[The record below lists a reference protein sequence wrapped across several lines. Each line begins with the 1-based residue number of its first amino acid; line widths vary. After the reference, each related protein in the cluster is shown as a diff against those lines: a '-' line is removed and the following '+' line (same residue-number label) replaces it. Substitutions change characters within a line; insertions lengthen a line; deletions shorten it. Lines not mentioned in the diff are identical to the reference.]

1 MTKIVMTL
9 AVVSTMALAAPAYAQ
24 RRGGGGGS
32 HGSAGARVGAQSG
45 AAVPRGGGAPVGTAA
60 PRSGVAPYPYRG
72 FGYGGYRGYGWYGG
86 LYFGL
91 AYPGFYGA
99 YGYPWYGYS
108 WYGYPAY
115 GYPAYGYPAYGYP
128 AYGYPAY
135 GYPGYAVGVRP
146 YGSVRIDLP
155 QKDAEVYADG
165 YFAGNVDNFDGRFH
179 HLNLE
184 PGPHK
189 IEVRAAGF
197 EPITFDVNVEP
208 GQTITYRAAMRP
220 AQP

>member
-1 MTKIVMTL
+1 MLRERGVENGEGRTVMTQHRILVALGL
-9 AVVSTMALAAPAYAQ
+9 AAAIAVAPSYANAQSRGRSAAPA
-24 RRGGGGGS
+24 
-32 HGSAGARVGAQSG
+32 VG
-45 AAVPRGGGAPVGTAA
+45 RAA
-60 PRSGVAPYPYRG
+60 PRPAPSGVYRPPVGGAAPYRPY
-72 FGYGGYRGYGWYGG
+72 FYGYGPFRPGVG

-91 AYPGFYGA
+91 GYPGFYGA
-99 YGYPWYGYS
+99 YGYGYP

-115 GYPAYGYPAYGYP
+115 GYPGYAYPGYGYPG
-128 AYGYPAY
+128 Y

-146 YGSVRIDLP
+146 YGSVRIELP

-197 EPITFDVNVEP
+197 ETIAFEVNVEP
-208 GQTITYRAAMRP
+208 GQTITYRAAMRQ
-220 AQP
+220 AQPGN

>member
-1 MTKIVMTL
+1 MTQNQHRTLIGIGL
-9 AVVSTMALAAPAYAQ
+9 AVAIVAAPSYA
-24 RRGGGGGS
+24 
-32 HGSAGARVGAQSG
+32 AAQSRG
-45 AAVPRGGGAPVGTAA
+45 RSTGPAAGRAVPRTAPGPGGRPYG
-60 PRSGVAPYPYRG
+60 GVRPYRG
-72 FGYGGYRGYGWYGG
+72 GALYRPYYYGYGPFRPGLG
-86 LYFGL
+86 LYFGYG
-91 AYPGFYGA
+91 YPGFYGA

-108 WYGYPAY
+108 AY
-115 GYPAYGYPAYGYP
+115 GYPGYGYPTYGYP
-128 AYGYPAY
+128 GY
-135 GYPGYAVGVRP
+135 GYPGYAVGVRA
-146 YGSVRIDLP
+146 YGSLRLDIP

-197 EPITFDVNVEP
+197 ASIAFDVNVEP

>member
-1 MTKIVMTL
+1 MTKYKTIVAL
-9 AVVSTMALAAPAYAQ
+9 GLAAAIVALPSYAAAQ
-24 RRGGGGGS
+24 SRGRSGGG
-32 HGSAGARVGAQSG
+32 AVGR
-45 AAVPRGGGAPVGTAA
+45 AVPRTAPGPAGRAYGGVRPYGGGAY
-60 PRSGVAPYPYRG
+60 RPYYY
-72 FGYGGYRGYGWYGG
+72 GYGPFRPGVD
-86 LYFGL
+86 LYFGFG
-91 AYPGFYGA
+91 YPGFYGA
-99 YGYPWYGYS
+99 YGYPWYGYP
-108 WYGYPAY
+108 GYAY
-115 GYPAYGYPAYGYP
+115 PW
-128 AYGYPAY
+128 YGYPAY

-197 EPITFDVNVEP
+197 ETIMFDVNVEP

-220 AQP
+220 AQQ

>member
-1 MTKIVMTL
+1 MTKNKTIVAL
-9 AVVSTMALAAPAYAQ
+9 GLAAAIVVAPSYASAQSRGRSGPA
-24 RRGGGGGS
+24 
-32 HGSAGARVGAQSG
+32 VGA
-45 AAVPRGGGAPVGTAA
+45 AA
-60 PRSGVAPYPYRG
+60 PRTAPGPGVRPYGGGRPYGGVVPYRPYY
-72 FGYGGYRGYGWYGG
+72 YGPFRPGVG
-86 LYFGL
+86 LYFGFG
-91 AYPGFYGA
+91 YPGFYGA
-99 YGYPWYGYS
+99 YGYPWYGYP
-108 WYGYPAY
+108 GYAY
-115 GYPAYGYPAYGYP
+115 PW
-128 AYGYPAY
+128 YGYPAY
-135 GYPGYAVGVRP
+135 GYPGYAMAVRP

-189 IEVRAAGF
+189 IEVRAAAF
-197 EPITFDVNVEP
+197 EPIMFDVNVEP

>member
-1 MTKIVMTL
+1 MTQNRILVALGL
-9 AVVSTMALAAPAYAQ
+9 AVAIVATPSYAA
-24 RRGGGGGS
+24 
-32 HGSAGARVGAQSG
+32 AQSRG
-45 AAVPRGGGAPVGTAA
+45 RSTGPSVGRAVPRTAPVPGGR
-60 PRSGVAPYPYRG
+60 PYGGVRPYGAGVPYRPYYY
-72 FGYGGYRGYGWYGG
+72 GYGPFRPGVG
-86 LYFGL
+86 LYFGYG
-91 AYPGFYGA
+91 YPGFYGA
-99 YGYPWYGYS
+99 YAYGYP

-115 GYPAYGYPAYGYP
+115 GYPAYGYPPYA
-128 AYGYPAY
+128 
-135 GYPGYAVGVRP
+135 YPGYAVGVRP

-189 IEVRAAGF
+189 IEVRASGF
-197 EPITFDVNVEP
+197 ETISFDVNVEP

>member
-1 MTKIVMTL
+1 MTQKQNRTLIAIGLAAAIV
-9 AVVSTMALAAPAYAQ
+9 AAPSYAAAQSRGRSAAPA
-24 RRGGGGGS
+24 
-32 HGSAGARVGAQSG
+32 AGR
-45 AAVPRGGGAPVGTAA
+45 AVPRTAPGPGVR
-60 PRSGVAPYPYRG
+60 PYVRVAPYRPYYY
-72 FGYGGYRGYGWYGG
+72 GYGPFRPGLG
-86 LYFGL
+86 LYFGYG
-91 AYPGFYGA
+91 YPYFYGSYA
-99 YGYPWYGYS
+99 YGYP

-115 GYPAYGYPAYGYP
+115 GYPAYGYPPYA
-128 AYGYPAY
+128 
-135 GYPGYAVGVRP
+135 YPGYAVGVRA

-189 IEVRAAGF
+189 IEVRASGF
-197 EPITFDVNVEP
+197 ETISFDVNVEP

-220 AQP
+220 AQQ